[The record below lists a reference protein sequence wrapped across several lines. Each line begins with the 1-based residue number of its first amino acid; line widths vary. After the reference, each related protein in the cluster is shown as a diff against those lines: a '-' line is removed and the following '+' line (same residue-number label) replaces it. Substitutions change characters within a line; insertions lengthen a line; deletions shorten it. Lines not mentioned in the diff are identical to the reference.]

1 LAAGVHAETSISL
14 GLGPEAN
21 MYSEKSIAAGGV
33 FNMDFRF
40 NEMWSVGSRA
50 LYCMDLGQDTIGD
63 VSVLE
68 VTANVRWYFLR
79 FRDMMFKYS
88 MLWMGR
94 FHWFV
99 QIDAGGSFAYFS
111 KIMEDVAYTGLS
123 IGGTGGARIVFE
135 KMYIEPYLRYSI
147 KGHLGIGVLFGL
159 TFNGNGNSY

>member
-1 LAAGVHAETSISL
+1 
-14 GLGPEAN
+14 

-40 NEMWSVGSRA
+40 NEMWSAGARA

-79 FRDMMFKYS
+79 FRDILFKYS

-99 QIDAGGSFAYFS
+99 QVDVGGSFAFFPD
-111 KIMEDVAYTGLS
+111 IMKDVAYTGFS

-135 KMYIEPYLRYSI
+135 KLYVEPYLRYSLR
-147 KGHLGIGVLFGL
+147 GNLGLGVLVGL
-159 TFNGNGNSY
+159 TFNGYEN